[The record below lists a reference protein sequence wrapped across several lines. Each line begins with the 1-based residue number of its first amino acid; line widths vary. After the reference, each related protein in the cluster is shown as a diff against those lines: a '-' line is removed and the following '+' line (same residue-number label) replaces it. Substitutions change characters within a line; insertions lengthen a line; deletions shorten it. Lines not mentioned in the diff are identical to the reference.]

1 MSKGKIAF
9 TDGTYTFAETGVKNE
24 FYFYRNDRNVLGK
37 MGRNEVI
44 QFFSQYLLKK
54 VEEGAIQDLYA
65 GEINFE
71 ISADGKC
78 LKMIV
83 ADKPAR
89 KPNLRIVKTAEGYGL
104 PDATEEQPK
113 PNFFQRWFGKES
125 GE

>member
-9 TDGTYTFAETGVKNE
+9 TDGTHTFAETGVKNE
-24 FYFYRNDRNVLGK
+24 FYFYRNDREAIGKLGSNDV
-37 MGRNEVI
+37 MI
-44 QFFSQYLLKK
+44 FFSQYLLKK
-54 VEEGAIQDLYA
+54 VDEGEIQDVYA

-71 ISADGKC
+71 ISTDGKC
-78 LKMIV
+78 IKMIV

-89 KPNLRIVKTAEGYGL
+89 KPNLRILKTTEEL

-113 PNFFQRWFGKES
+113 PNFFHRWFGKES

>member
-1 MSKGKIAF
+1 MSKGKIVF

-37 MGRNEVI
+37 MGKNEVMC
-44 QFFSQYLLKK
+44 FFSQYLLKK
-54 VEEGAIQDLYA
+54 VEEGEIQDLYA

-71 ISADGKC
+71 ISTDGKC
-78 LKMIV
+78 IKMTAV
-83 ADKPAR
+83 GKPAR
-89 KPNLRIVKTAEGYGL
+89 RPNLRIVKTAEGEEL

-113 PNFFQRWFGKES
+113 PNFFPRWFGKES